1 MSLMLKT
8 NEVTRALFITA
19 RANTI
24 SVEDF
29 AAWEEELEALKP
41 IVQLFLDPPEA
52 K

>member
-1 MSLMLKT
+1 MRT
-8 NEVTRALFITA
+8 NEITRALFITA

-29 AAWEEELEALKP
+29 AAWEEELAALEP